1 MTKSFRIFI
10 STGEVSGDLQG
21 SLLMRAL
28 EATALQRGW
37 SLAIDALGGPRMA
50 AAGAQLL
57 ANTASLGAIGFFE
70 SLPYVRRALSIQQQV
85 RRYLQSTPPDL
96 TVLIDYPGVNVPLSR
111 DLKRL
116 NSGPAIYYIAP
127 QEWAWSI
134 GKGTTRQIVDNTD
147 LILSIF
153 PQEAEYY
160 QSHGATVTWVGH
172 PFIDALAEIPSRN
185 AARQSLGI
193 PPSQKAI
200 ALIPA
205 SRQQELRYIW
215 PVLATAAQQIQTHCP
230 EAHFWIPVAL
240 ETFRTTFQDTI
251 ERLGL
256 NATLTD
262 QSQLTLAAA
271 DLALGKSGTA
281 NLEAALLNVPQVAIY
296 CIHPVNGWL
305 YRNLLRFKV
314 PYISPVNLVQQACI
328 VPELLQEQATPEAIS
343 HLALE
348 LLEPSPQRLQILN
361 QYRQLRNSLGTPGVF
376 QRAAEAIL
384 NRLSERAYHD

>member
-1 MTKSFRIFI
+1 MTESFRIFI

-21 SLLMRAL
+21 SLLIRTL
-28 EATALQRGW
+28 KATALQREW
-37 SLAIDALGGPRMA
+37 SLTIDALGGPRME

-70 SLPYVRRALSIQQQV
+70 SLPYVRRALQIQKQV

-116 NSGPAIYYIAP
+116 NSGPVIYYIAP
-127 QEWAWSI
+127 QEWAWAF

-147 LILSIF
+147 RILSIF

-160 QSHGATVTWVGH
+160 AARGATVTWVGH
-172 PFIDALAEIPSRN
+172 PFIDTLSEIPDR
-185 AARQSLGI
+185 AEARQRLGI
-193 PPSQKAI
+193 PLGQKAI
-200 ALIPA
+200 ALMPA
-205 SRQQELRYIW
+205 SRQQELQYIW
-215 PVLATAAQQIQTHCP
+215 PVLAAAAQQIQAQCP
-230 EAHFWIPVAL
+230 DAHFWIPVAL

-251 ERLGL
+251 QHLGL

-262 QSQLTLAAA
+262 RSQMTLAAA
-271 DLALGKSGTA
+271 DLVLGKSGTA
-281 NLEAALLNVPQVAIY
+281 NLEAALLNVPQVVAY

-305 YRNLLRFKV
+305 YRNLLQFKV
-314 PYISPVNLVQQACI
+314 PHISPVNLVQQARI

-343 HLALE
+343 KLALE
-348 LLEPSPQRLQILN
+348 LLHPSPQRLQMLE
-361 QYRQLRNSLGTPGVF
+361 QYQQLRHSLGSPGVV

-384 NRLSERAYHD
+384 THLSEKAYRD